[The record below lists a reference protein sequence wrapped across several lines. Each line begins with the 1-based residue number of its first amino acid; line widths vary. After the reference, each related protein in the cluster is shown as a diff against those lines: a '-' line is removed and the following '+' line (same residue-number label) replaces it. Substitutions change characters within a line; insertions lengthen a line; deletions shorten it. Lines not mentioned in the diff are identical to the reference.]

1 MNIRYKAI
9 KSQHAV
15 QQLLPF
21 GEVRWDFYY
30 NPLSRLIQTDFP
42 DNTTARVEFDVW
54 QQRNH
59 DQNDCDTSSAH
70 YNTPQVI
77 DLDVLGRAF
86 QINDDNGNTTTH
98 EFYTTHN
105 QLDITGRIVQVTDA
119 LERIMTVNVYA
130 LSEKHQLKVQN
141 IDSATRW
148 MLNDTLGN
156 PRYVWDSRD
165 HRIKTLYDALLRP
178 TQMLLKTGNNPEI
191 ITQQIIY
198 GTSSALNNIGQII
211 EIDAQDGKTSYA
223 YDFKGNLTEQQ
234 KQFAQDY
241 QNELDWSGSVTLLN
255 ALTIATTY
263 DALNRP
269 VTITQPDSTIITNV
283 YDKGALLQAVAS
295 TGSATVSIQNITYNP
310 RGQREDIYYGNNT
323 KTKYYYNPLNFRITR
338 ILTTRNSAANNA
350 VKSKYMA

>member
-1 MNIRYKAI
+1 MYK
-9 KSQHAV
+9 HYT
-15 QQLLPF
+15 L
-21 GEVRWDFYY
+21 
-30 NPLSRLIQTDFP
+30 N
-42 DNTTARVEFDVW
+42 
-54 QQRNH
+54 
-59 DQNDCDTSSAH
+59 QNDCDTQSPH
-70 YNTPQVI
+70 YNTPQVV
-77 DLDVLGRAF
+77 DMDVLGRPF
-86 QINDDNGNTTTH
+86 QTKDDNGNTTTH

-241 QNELDWSGSVTLLN
+241 QNELDWSGTVTLIN
-255 ALTIATTY
+255 EIFTTQITS

-283 YDKGALLQAVAS
+283 YAKGALLQAVAS